1 MTKCQSA
8 INNIRNGR
16 QPLLCSIRG
25 RERIVCCM
33 NSWYQPRPTSYVPR
47 PVVTVPA
54 TPGNYYPRPKPT
66 THRPHNTQ
74 NGCGPISPQLTAPKT
89 GRKAWD
95 KCIEYQEKL
104 IYPCVRSAAF
114 TDDMVRARR
123 CYHSMDELIV
133 GGLGAAKREFPHM
146 VLLGLG
152 SNPQTASWACGG
164 TLISERFILTA
175 AHCTMANRAYVSFAL
190 LGILN
195 RSERIN
201 TSNLYRIKRII
212 KHPRY
217 KSPSKYNDIALLETE
232 TEIKLSEDAV
242 PACLPVDTTAPDE
255 KAIATGW
262 GATGYKGLNS
272 DSLQKVILE
281 KFPEY
286 ECKSKYPA
294 TRHLE
299 NGFDPNTQLCYGDR
313 YESKDSCQGDSG
325 GPLQLKNNKINCMY
339 TVIGVTSFGNK
350 CGIVGE
356 PGVYTKVSAYVPWIE
371 SIVWP

>member
-1 MTKCQSA
+1 M
-8 INNIRNGR
+8 NNIRNGR

-25 RERIVCCM
+25 RDRIVCCV
-33 NSWYQPRPTSYVPR
+33 NSWYQPRPTSHVPR
-47 PVVTVPA
+47 PAVTVPA
-54 TPGNYYPRPKPT
+54 TPTTVPRTPVNYYQRPTTTTPRPKNP
-66 THRPHNTQ
+66 Q

-104 IYPCVRSAAF
+104 IYPCVRGAAF
-114 TDDMVRARR
+114 TDGMVRARR

-133 GGLGAAKREFPHM
+133 GGLSAARREFPHM

-190 LGILN
+190 LGVLN

-217 KSPSKYNDIALLETE
+217 NSPSKYNDIALLETE
-232 TEIKLSEDAV
+232 REIKLSEDAV

-262 GATGYKGLNS
+262 GATGYTGSNS
-272 DSLQKVILE
+272 DSLQKVILK

-286 ECKSKYPA
+286 ECKLK
-294 TRHLE
+294 
-299 NGFDPNTQLCYGDR
+299 

-325 GPLQLKNNKINCMY
+325 GPLQVKNNRINCMY
-339 TVIGVTSFGNK
+339 TIIGITSFGNK
-350 CGIVGE
+350 CGIVGGAGSLHE
-356 PGVYTKVSAYVPWIE
+356 GLRVCAVDREHCVAIGIFVDDAGLLIGPDYGDQF
-371 SIVWP
+371 